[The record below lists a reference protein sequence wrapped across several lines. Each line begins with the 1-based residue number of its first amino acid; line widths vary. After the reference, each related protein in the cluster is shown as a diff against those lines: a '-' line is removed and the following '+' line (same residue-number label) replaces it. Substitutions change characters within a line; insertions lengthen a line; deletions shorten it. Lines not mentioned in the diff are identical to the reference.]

1 MSDKVRLESRWYHK
15 ISDPMVII
23 FIVIILASVLTYI
36 VPAGEFS
43 KDITSGAA
51 AVGTKFF
58 HHLPNHGISLFGVFE
73 AIPKG
78 LESASEYL
86 FIVFIAGGLFHL
98 LDSSKALEHA
108 IGTAVKHI
116 GFKRKTL
123 LIFSATYIYGIF
135 GITVG
140 YENNIALVPVALI
153 ISSALGLSRVVGVCI
168 AIGGIGM
175 GFALSPINPY
185 TVGVAQK
192 IAGLPLF
199 SGAGLR
205 AIMVIVALT
214 ILGFYIA
221 KFIAPKEECQEGE
234 ALLSKDIEDYHM
246 SFRDILIILVFTLG
260 ILVIAVCSIL
270 SGITKPDGQPMLGIP
285 WYINQI
291 AAVFLIISMLV
302 AVICKYSPN
311 QYVKLMMEGAAK
323 VTPGALVIGLAAA
336 IQVILKEGQIIDS
349 IVYYLGDLLSYIPA
363 SVSAIL
369 MTLVQSVINFF
380 IPGGSGQALATMPIL
395 IPVADMVE
403 MKRQLMIL
411 AFQVGDGFTYMI
423 SPTAGGTLA
432 MLALAKVSY
441 VKWLKAILP
450 FIIFMYIVSWL
461 FILIAHYVNWS

>member
-1 MSDKVRLESRWYHK
+1 MSGQSNSRWYSK

-23 FIVIILASVLTYI
+23 FIVMILAAVLTYI
-36 VPAGEFS
+36 IPAGEFS
-43 KDITSGAA
+43 KDVVSKAS
-51 AVGTKFF
+51 VSSTKSF
-58 HHLPNHGISLFGVFE
+58 HNLPNHGVGLFGIFE

-78 LESASEYL
+78 LVVASEYL
-86 FIVFIAGGLFHL
+86 FIVFIAGGLFHI
-98 LDSSKALEHA
+98 LDKSQALEHA
-108 IGTAVKHI
+108 IGTAIKHI

-123 LIFSATYIYGIF
+123 LILIATYIYGFF
-135 GITVG
+135 GMAVG

-153 ISSALGLSRVVGVCI
+153 ISSALGLSRVVGVCV
-168 AIGGIGM
+168 AVGGIGI

-205 AIMVIVALT
+205 AVMAFVALT
-214 ILGFYIA
+214 FLGIYIA
-221 KFIAPKEECQEGE
+221 KIVAPKEKDNNEV
-234 ALLSKDIEDYHM
+234 LLSKNLDDYHM
-246 SFRDILIILVFTLG
+246 SLKDSLIIFVFIVG
-260 ILVIAVCSIL
+260 VVIIAVCSIL
-270 SGITKPDGQPMLGIP
+270 SGITDKDGNSILGRS

-291 AAVFLIISMLV
+291 AAVFLIISVLV
-302 AVICKYSPN
+302 ASICKYNPN
-311 QYVKLMMEGAAK
+311 QYVKLMMEGASK

-349 IVYYLGDLLSYIPA
+349 IVYYLGDMLSYIPA
-363 SVSAIL
+363 SLSAIL

-395 IPVADMVE
+395 IPVADMIE

-411 AFQVGDGFTYMI
+411 AFQIGDGFTYMI

-432 MLALAKVSY
+432 MLALAEISY
-441 VKWLKAILP
+441 VKWLKAIVP
-450 FIIFMYIVSWL
+450 FIIFMYLVSWG
-461 FILIAHYVNWS
+461 FILFAHYIGWS